1 LIDIP
6 GLPAYKHPSGF
17 GSRNFNQ
24 ENETMKPTIAAVV
37 TVLVLVLAVSARA
50 ADISGQWTAT
60 FNTQVGEQHYTYT
73 FKVDGEKLTGTAK
86 SDNGTTD
93 IQNGSVKGDDVS
105 FVENL
110 DYQGQKLVITYTG
123 KISGDEIKFTRDVG
137 GAAKEDLVA
146 KRVK

>member
-1 LIDIP
+1 
-6 GLPAYKHPSGF
+6 
-17 GSRNFNQ
+17 
-24 ENETMKPTIAAVV
+24 MKPRLAAVV
-37 TVLVLVLAVSARA
+37 ALLVLGLAVSARA

-73 FKVDGEKLTGTAK
+73 FKVDGEKLAGTAK

-137 GAAKEDLVA
+137 GVAKEDLVA

>member
-1 LIDIP
+1 
-6 GLPAYKHPSGF
+6 
-17 GSRNFNQ
+17 
-24 ENETMKPTIAAVV
+24 MKLRRAVALMV
-37 TVLVLVLAVSARA
+37 FVSALALSAYA

-60 FNTQVGEQHYTYT
+60 FNTQVGEQTYTYT

-86 SDNGTTD
+86 SANGETE
-93 IQNGSVKGDDVS
+93 IQNGVVKGDDVS

-123 KISGDEIKFTRDVG
+123 KVSGDEIKFTRDVA

>member
-1 LIDIP
+1 MKLRRIVAVA
-6 GLPAYKHPSGF
+6 LLVTGF
-17 GSRNFNQ
+17 AF
-24 ENETMKPTIAAVV
+24 
-37 TVLVLVLAVSARA
+37 SAFA

-86 SDNGTTD
+86 SDTATTAIENGT
-93 IQNGSVKGDDVS
+93 VKGDDVS

-110 DYQGQKLVITYTG
+110 DYQGQKLAITYTG
-123 KISGDEIKFTRDVG
+123 KVSGDEIKFTRDVA

>member
-1 LIDIP
+1 
-6 GLPAYKHPSGF
+6 
-17 GSRNFNQ
+17 
-24 ENETMKPTIAAVV
+24 MKLRRVIAL
-37 TVLVLVLAVSARA
+37 LVSVSALALSAYA

-60 FNTQVGEQHYTYT
+60 FNTQVGEQHYVYT

-86 SDNGTTD
+86 SDNGTCE
-93 IQNGSVKGDDVS
+93 IQNGTVKGDDVS

-123 KISGDEIKFTRDVG
+123 KVSGDEIKFTRDVA

>member
-1 LIDIP
+1 
-6 GLPAYKHPSGF
+6 
-17 GSRNFNQ
+17 
-24 ENETMKPTIAAVV
+24 MKIRIAAALPI
-37 TVLVLVLAVSARA
+37 LVLGLALSAWA
-50 ADISGQWTAT
+50 ADIAGQWTAT

-93 IQNGSVKGDDVS
+93 IQNGTVQGDDVS

-110 DYQGQKLVITYTG
+110 DYQGQKLAITYTG
-123 KISGDEIKFTRDVG
+123 KISGDEIKFTRDVA

>member
-1 LIDIP
+1 V
-6 GLPAYKHPSGF
+6 SGVLLDF
-17 GSRNFNQ
+17 CQ
-24 ENETMKPTIAAVV
+24 ETLHMKLRIAAA
-37 TVLVLVLAVSARA
+37 LPVLALGLAISAWA
-50 ADISGQWTAT
+50 ADITGQWTAT

-86 SDNGTTD
+86 SDNGTVA
-93 IQNGSVKGDDVS
+93 IENGTVKGDDVS

-110 DYQGQKLVITYTG
+110 DYQGQKLAITYTG
-123 KISGDEIKFTRDVG
+123 KISGDEIKFTRDVA

>member
-1 LIDIP
+1 MKLQTAIA
-6 GLPAYKHPSGF
+6 LP
-17 GSRNFNQ
+17 
-24 ENETMKPTIAAVV
+24 I
-37 TVLVLVLAVSARA
+37 LVLGLALSALA

-60 FNTQVGEQHYTYT
+60 FNTQVGEQHYVYT

-86 SDNGTTD
+86 SDNGTSD
-93 IQNGSVKGDDVS
+93 IQNGVVKGDDVS

-123 KISGDEIKFTRDVG
+123 KVSGDEIKFTRDVA
-137 GAAKEDLVA
+137 GAAKEDLVT

>member
-1 LIDIP
+1 
-6 GLPAYKHPSGF
+6 
-17 GSRNFNQ
+17 
-24 ENETMKPTIAAVV
+24 MKPTIAAVV

>member
-1 LIDIP
+1 
-6 GLPAYKHPSGF
+6 
-17 GSRNFNQ
+17 
-24 ENETMKPTIAAVV
+24 MKPQRAAVV
-37 TVLVLVLAVSARA
+37 TLLVLGLAVYARA

-86 SDNGTTD
+86 SGNGTAD

>member
-1 LIDIP
+1 MRLRI
-6 GLPAYKHPSGF
+6 
-17 GSRNFNQ
+17 
-24 ENETMKPTIAAVV
+24 V
-37 TVLVLVLAVSARA
+37 TALAVLVLGLAIPALA

-60 FNTQVGEQHYTYT
+60 FNTQVGEQHYTFT

-86 SDNGTTD
+86 SDNGNVT
-93 IQNGSVKGDDVS
+93 IENGTVKGDDVS

-123 KISGDEIKFTRDVG
+123 KVSGDEIKFTRDVG
-137 GAAKEDLVA
+137 GFGKEELVA

>member
-1 LIDIP
+1 M
-6 GLPAYKHPSGF
+6 
-17 GSRNFNQ
+17 
-24 ENETMKPTIAAVV
+24 MKPPIAAVV
-37 TVLVLVLAVSARA
+37 TLLVLGLAVSARA

-137 GAAKEDLVA
+137 GVAKEDLVA

>member
-1 LIDIP
+1 
-6 GLPAYKHPSGF
+6 
-17 GSRNFNQ
+17 
-24 ENETMKPTIAAVV
+24 MKLRIATA
-37 TVLVLVLAVSARA
+37 VLVLVLSLALSARA
-50 ADISGQWTAT
+50 TDITGQWTAT

-86 SDNGTTD
+86 SDNGTVA
-93 IQNGSVKGDDVS
+93 IENGTVKGDDVS

-110 DYQGQKLVITYTG
+110 DYQGQKLAITYTG
-123 KISGDEIKFTRDVG
+123 KISGDEIKFTRDVA

>member
-1 LIDIP
+1 
-6 GLPAYKHPSGF
+6 
-17 GSRNFNQ
+17 
-24 ENETMKPTIAAVV
+24 MKLRIA
-37 TVLVLVLAVSARA
+37 TVLSVLLLALAVPALA

-60 FNTQVGEQHYTYT
+60 FNTQVGEQHYVFT

-86 SDNGTTD
+86 SDNGNVA
-93 IQNGSVKGDDVS
+93 IENGTVKGDDVS

-123 KISGDEIKFTRDVG
+123 KVSGDEIKFTRDVG
-137 GAAKEDLVA
+137 GFGKEELVA

>member
-1 LIDIP
+1 M
-6 GLPAYKHPSGF
+6 K
-17 GSRNFNQ
+17 SR
-24 ENETMKPTIAAVV
+24 MAVV
-37 TVLVLVLAVSARA
+37 LPILVLGLTLSAWA

-73 FKVDGEKLTGTAK
+73 FQVDGEKLTGTAK
-86 SDNGTTD
+86 SDNGTVA
-93 IQNGSVKGDDVS
+93 IENGTVKGDDVS

-137 GAAKEDLVA
+137 GVAKEDLVA

>member
-1 LIDIP
+1 
-6 GLPAYKHPSGF
+6 
-17 GSRNFNQ
+17 
-24 ENETMKPTIAAVV
+24 MKPRLAAVV
-37 TVLVLVLAVSARA
+37 ALLVLGLAVSARA

-137 GAAKEDLVA
+137 GVAKEDLVA